1 VSIYAYLNCHDCRQ
15 TLWLGKALHENYRP
29 FCFHIGCPDE
39 PPHWKREMLNQ
50 VLWKFLADHTGHRID
65 VRLEH
70 EITDEMF
77 GYQSIGGDTDRDVSF
92 EQYLSGWRG
101 LDVGGG

>member
-29 FCFHIGCPDE
+29 SCFHIGDQTE
-39 PPHWKREMLNQ
+39 PPQWKRDVLNQ

-70 EITDEMF
+70 EMTDDMHE
-77 GYQSIGGDTDRDVSF
+77 YHEIGGDTDRDISF
-92 EQYLSGWRG
+92 EKYLSGWRG
-101 LDVGGG
+101 LTVGGG